1 VVSLLNIQSKF
12 LKDEMALAAIR
23 TSQQRL
29 RIISFI
35 HQHLYQTETLRTVDV
50 NQYIHKLIAYLKDG
64 MDLAVNIDFQL
75 NIAAIEMDAGE
86 VVAIGLILNE
96 VVTNAAKHAFPGR
109 SQGIVKIGLNRSDD
123 GYFTFSVQDNGVGLP
138 QGFNWRQSKS
148 AGCTLI
154 NMMGDQLKASLQIN
168 GTGGLALAF
177 RFRPDNGSSKTHFA
191 QTIYGEPA

>member
-1 VVSLLNIQSKF
+1 LKRLVDNQVKLIAEKEWLVREVHHRVKNNLQIVVSLLNIQSKF

-64 MDLAVNIDFQL
+64 MDVAVNIDFQL

-96 VVTNAAKHAFPGR
+96 VVTNAAKHAFR
-109 SQGIVKIGLNRSDD
+109 KI
-123 GYFTFSVQDNGVGLP
+123 
-138 QGFNWRQSKS
+138 
-148 AGCTLI
+148 AG
-154 NMMGDQLKASLQIN
+154 D
-168 GTGGLALAF
+168 
-177 RFRPDNGSSKTHFA
+177 R
-191 QTIYGEPA
+191 